1 MTDVADPRARRPRS
15 PSPARA
21 KGTAALSGSGT
32 ADRAPPRAFEANY
45 VPAAM
50 PEHRGNPLIEALPT
64 FSSGWELISAFQQLP
79 FHDEGERR
87 RPASYRTSAVGR
99 LRNFIV
105 ALDLHVEV
113 ISKILFMITA
123 GYGDRNPLDPFFRR
137 EVVTLY
143 RTPKGEVPVPLGP
156 SSCPTAP
163 SCALIGR
170 SGLGKTVT
178 VERSLAFLPQVLLHR
193 THGFAQIVHLKLE
206 CPPNGSA
213 KQLMLGFV
221 SRVDDL
227 LGTDYAHAYN
237 KLGADLLV
245 LQVAKLATWH
255 HVGLIVLDEAQRLLS
270 AKRDVDYALAFLVY
284 MTNTVRVP
292 ILMVGT
298 TSSLPVMSGS
308 FHQARR
314 TGDHGTIHWER
325 MQYGGPE
332 SQWGTLVREMIR
344 FNWTRHHVV
353 LSEDLS
359 RALHEETLGIHALL
373 IRLFMLCQ
381 LEVIED
387 KEELE
392 YPITPELVREVA
404 RAKFKLLRRFLAA
417 IEAGADTDNL
427 EASYRAKVTT
437 IDERMADALG
447 TSPPP
452 PPVAAEQE
460 VRAKAVAAVVAMG
473 ECDEAR
479 ALRTVHAVAEDG
491 MDVGQVV
498 SAAIRRLG
506 EETEVEIPAT
516 FVSNLDSPAGGR
528 GRSPASG
535 GKAAS
540 RGGGRQ

>member
-1 MTDVADPRARRPRS
+1 VLGSSAPR
-15 PSPARA
+15 
-21 KGTAALSGSGT
+21 
-32 ADRAPPRAFEANY
+32 RAPARAFEADY
-45 VPAAM
+45 VPAMM

-64 FSSGWELISAFQQLP
+64 ISSGWDLISAFQQLP
-79 FHDEGERR
+79 VHDGSERR
-87 RPASYRTSAVGR
+87 LSASYRTSAVAR

-123 GYGDRNPLDPFFRR
+123 GYGDRNPLDPLFRR
-137 EVVTLY
+137 QVITLY
-143 RTPKGEVPVPLGP
+143 RTPKGEKPVPLGP
-156 SSCPTAP
+156 SNCPTAP

-193 THGFAQIVHLKLE
+193 EHGFAQIVHLKLE

-221 SRVDDL
+221 SKVDDL

-325 MQYGGPE
+325 MEYGGTG
-332 SQWGTLVREMIR
+332 SQWDILVREMIK
-344 FNWTRHHVV
+344 FNWTRHDVV
-353 LSEDLS
+353 FSDDLS
-359 RALHEETLGIHALL
+359 KALHDETLGIHALL

-387 KEELE
+387 VEELE
-392 YPITPELVREVA
+392 LPITPELVREVA
-404 RAKFKLLRRFLAA
+404 RTKFKLLRRFLAS
-417 IEAGADTDNL
+417 IEAGADTDRL
-427 EASYRAKVTT
+427 EASYRAKVTA
-437 IDERMADALG
+437 IDESMTDILG
-447 TSPPP
+447 AHPPP
-452 PPVAAEQE
+452 PPVAPEHE
-460 VRAKAVAAVVAMG
+460 VRAKAIKAVVAMG
-473 ECDEAR
+473 ECDEAQ
-479 ALRTVHAVAEDG
+479 ALRTIDAVMGDD

-506 EETEVEIPAT
+506 EESKVEIPPETLSEFAART
-516 FVSNLDSPAGGR
+516 AERTGN
-528 GRSPASG
+528 PASG
-535 GKAAS
+535 GRAAS
-540 RGGGRQ
+540 RKGGHR